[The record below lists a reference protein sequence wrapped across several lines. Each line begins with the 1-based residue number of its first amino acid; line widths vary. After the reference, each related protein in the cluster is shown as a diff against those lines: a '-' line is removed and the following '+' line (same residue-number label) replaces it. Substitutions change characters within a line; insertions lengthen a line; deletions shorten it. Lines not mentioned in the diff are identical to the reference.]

1 MRITKSVEERR
12 TEILDVASRLFMIKG
27 YDETSTNDILDEIGI
42 ARGTLYYHFKSKEAI
57 LDAVIMRMVDNM
69 LAEAREIANNRDIP
83 LLDRISGVIKALNA
97 ESKLG
102 KEVTNQMHKPQNAL
116 LHQKVSDL
124 LIDGVVPIITDI
136 FEECIDMGIFKT
148 VYARECAE
156 MIMIYSNI
164 VFDDR
169 KMTSPEENTRRIEG
183 FIYNIERMLG
193 TKRGYLR
200 EVITGIFR

>member
-1 MRITKSVEERR
+1 M
-12 TEILDVASRLFMIKG
+12 
-27 YDETSTNDILDEIGI
+27 
-42 ARGTLYYHFKSKEAI
+42 
-57 LDAVIMRMVDNM
+57 
-69 LAEAREIANNRDIP
+69 
-83 LLDRISGVIKALNA
+83 LDRISGVIKALNA

-136 FEECIDMGIFKT
+136 FEEGIDMGIFKT

>member
-1 MRITKSVEERR
+1 
-12 TEILDVASRLFMIKG
+12 
-27 YDETSTNDILDEIGI
+27 
-42 ARGTLYYHFKSKEAI
+42 
-57 LDAVIMRMVDNM
+57 
-69 LAEAREIANNRDIP
+69 
-83 LLDRISGVIKALNA
+83 
-97 ESKLG
+97 
-102 KEVTNQMHKPQNAL
+102 MHKPQNAL

-136 FEECIDMGIFKT
+136 FEEGIDMGIFKT

>member
-83 LLDRISGVIKALNA
+83 LLDR
-97 ESKLG
+97 
-102 KEVTNQMHKPQNAL
+102 MY
-116 LHQKVSDL
+116 
-124 LIDGVVPIITDI
+124 DG
-136 FEECIDMGIFKT
+136 
-148 VYARECAE
+148 
-156 MIMIYSNI
+156 
-164 VFDDR
+164 
-169 KMTSPEENTRRIEG
+169 
-183 FIYNIERMLG
+183 
-193 TKRGYLR
+193 
-200 EVITGIFR
+200 